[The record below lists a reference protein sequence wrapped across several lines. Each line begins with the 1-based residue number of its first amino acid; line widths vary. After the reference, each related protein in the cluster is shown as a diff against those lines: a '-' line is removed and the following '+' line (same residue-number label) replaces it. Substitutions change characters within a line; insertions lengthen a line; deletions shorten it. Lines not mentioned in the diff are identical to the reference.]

1 MKNLSGS
8 AAQRRIRLIYLVT
21 LCKRTLDQEERE
33 EKFYQQFH
41 QGEAITTVTDLF
53 LQNHE
58 VPQAQAK
65 TVATFYVL
73 SFYREKLTM
82 IAPVLNKEM
91 DDIKE
96 VIMRSNSESY
106 QKNLQFLKEQSKNSL
121 CLLPT

>member
-8 AAQRRIRLIYLVT
+8 AAQRRIRLDLLSHLVQAN
-21 LCKRTLDQEERE
+21 LGSRRTRG
-33 EKFYQQFH
+33 KFYQQFH

-73 SFYREKLTM
+73 SFIEKINHA